1 MRYIEKHAEPRSLT
15 AYKQQPHA
23 YYDGC
28 NKEDIRKRLLED
40 QGYLCAYCMRRIP
53 EEITVEDD
61 MKAED
66 GIVKKAQKMKIEH
79 WLPESQCT
87 EQQKLDFH
95 NMLGVCMGNAGHPYR
110 ETTCDAHRKDKI
122 LTINPLDRDMVKK
135 IRYNTHTGEI
145 LSDDTQIND
154 DLNNTLN
161 LNYEGSDFSLPLN
174 RRNALAVCLTKIQ
187 VQSRNKPGNWRK
199 SLLQK
204 MLKAYENKDTNG
216 KYIEYSGIVIWY
228 LRKKLGS

>member
-1 MRYIEKHAEPRSLT
+1 
-15 AYKQQPHA
+15 
-23 YYDGC
+23 
-28 NKEDIRKRLLED
+28 
-40 QGYLCAYCMRRIP
+40 
-53 EEITVEDD
+53 
-61 MKAED
+61 
-66 GIVKKAQKMKIEH
+66 MKIEH

-187 VQSRNKPGNWRK
+187 VQSRNKPGNWRR